1 VFLKVKQEASTLYS
15 EIKKITTVKMML
27 LMEKRKLL
35 ISLIS

>member
-15 EIKKITTVKMML
+15 EIKEMTTVKMML